1 MKKVLVVVDMQNDFC
16 SSDGVLTTPEAQ
28 AIVPKVAQYIR
39 DHADKDTVLLFTRDT
54 HNADYLNTQEGK
66 KLPIPHCLKDT
77 YGWEL
82 APEMEEVI
90 YDTRDKYSDFD
101 TYFPYV
107 SDHII
112 DKPTF
117 GSIDLQNL
125 LYVLDEEDDVKEI
138 TLLGVC
144 TDICVIS
151 NAMLAKA
158 NLPEATIRVVAD
170 CCAGVTP
177 DRHNI
182 ALEAMD
188 YCQIE
193 IV

>member
-1 MKKVLVVVDMQNDFC
+1 MKKVLIVVDMQNDFIT
-16 SSDGVLTTPEAQ
+16 GVLGTEEAR
-28 AIVPKVAQYIR
+28 AITPKVAQYIR
-39 DHADKDTVLLFTRDT
+39 DHADKDTVLFFTRDT
-54 HNADYLNTQEGK
+54 HDADYLNTQEGK
-66 KLPIPHCLKDT
+66 KLPVPHCLKDT

-158 NLPEATIRVVAD
+158 TLPEATVKVVAD
-170 CCAGVTP
+170 CCAGVSPET
-177 DRHNI
+177 HKT
-182 ALEAMD
+182 ALEAMKL
-188 YCQIE
+188 CQID
-193 IV
+193 II

>member
-1 MKKVLVVVDMQNDFC
+1 MKKVLVVVDMQNDFIT
-16 SSDGVLTTPEAQ
+16 GVLGTEEAR
-28 AIVPKVAQYIR
+28 AITPKVAQYIR
-39 DHADKDTVLLFTRDT
+39 DHADKDTVLFFTRDT
-54 HNADYLNTQEGK
+54 HDVDYLNTQEGK
-66 KLPIPHCLKDT
+66 KLPVPHCLKDT

-82 APEMEEVI
+82 APEMEEAI
-90 YDTRDKYSDFD
+90 YDTRDKYFDFD
-101 TYFPYV
+101 TYFPFV

-112 DKPTF
+112 NKPTF
-117 GSIDLQNL
+117 GSVDFQNL
-125 LYVLDEEDDVKEI
+125 LYILDEEDDIKEI
-138 TLLGVC
+138 TFLGVC

-158 NLPEATIRVVAD
+158 TLPEATIKVVAD

-177 DRHNI
+177 DRHNV

>member
-16 SSDGVLTTPEAQ
+16 GSEGVLTTPEAQ

-39 DHADKDTVLLFTRDT
+39 DHADKDTVLFFTRDT
-54 HNADYLNTQEGK
+54 HDVDYLNTQEGK

-82 APEMEEVI
+82 APEMEEAI
-90 YDTRDKYSDFD
+90 YDTRDEYFDFD
-101 TYFPYV
+101 TYFPFV

-112 DKPTF
+112 NKPTF
-117 GSIDLQNL
+117 GSVDFQNL
-125 LYVLDEEDDVKEI
+125 LYILDEEDDIKEI
-138 TLLGVC
+138 TFLGVC

-158 NLPEATIRVVAD
+158 TLPEATIKVVAD

-177 DRHNI
+177 DRHNA

>member
-1 MKKVLVVVDMQNDFC
+1 MKKVLVVVDMQNDFIT
-16 SSDGVLTTPEAQ
+16 GALGTEEAR
-28 AIVPKVAQYIR
+28 AITPKVAQYIR
-39 DHADKDTVLLFTRDT
+39 DHADKDTVLFFTRDT
-54 HNADYLNTQEGK
+54 HDVDYLNTQEGK

-125 LYVLDEEDDVKEI
+125 LYVLDEEDGVKEI

-158 NLPEATIRVVAD
+158 TLPEATVKVIAD

-177 DRHNI
+177 DRHNA

>member
-39 DHADKDTVLLFTRDT
+39 DHADKDTILFFTKDT
-54 HNADYLNTQEGK
+54 HDADYLNTQEGK
-66 KLPIPHCLKDT
+66 KLPVPHCLKDT

-82 APEMEEVI
+82 APEMEEAI
-90 YDTRDKYSDFD
+90 YDTRDKYFDFD

-112 DKPTF
+112 CKPTF
-117 GSIDLQNL
+117 GSVDFQNL
-125 LYVLDEEDDVKEI
+125 LYILDEEDDIKEI
-138 TLLGVC
+138 TFLGID
-144 TDICVIS
+144 TSICVIS

-158 NLPEATIRVVAD
+158 TLPEATIRVVAD
-170 CCAGVTP
+170 CCSSITP
-177 DRHNI
+177 EIHNR
-182 ALEAMD
+182 ALETMKV
-188 YCQIE
+188 CQIE

>member
-1 MKKVLVVVDMQNDFC
+1 MKKVLIVVDMQNDFC

-39 DHADKDTVLLFTRDT
+39 DHADKNTILFFTKDT
-54 HNADYLNTQEGK
+54 HDADYLNTQEGK

-82 APEMEEVI
+82 APEMEEAI
-90 YDTRDKYSDFD
+90 YDTRDKYFDFD

-112 DKPTF
+112 CKPTF
-117 GSIDLQNL
+117 GSVDFQNL
-125 LYVLDEEDDVKEI
+125 LYILDEEDDIKEI
-138 TLLGVC
+138 TFLGID
-144 TDICVIS
+144 TSICVIS

-158 NLPEATIRVVAD
+158 TLPEATIRVVAD
-170 CCAGVTP
+170 CCSSITP
-177 DRHNI
+177 EIHNR
-182 ALEAMD
+182 ALETMKV
-188 YCQIE
+188 CQIE

>member
-1 MKKVLVVVDMQNDFC
+1 MKKVLVVVDMQNDFIT
-16 SSDGVLTTPEAQ
+16 GVLGTEEAR
-28 AIVPKVAQYIR
+28 AITPKVAQYIR
-39 DHADKDTVLLFTRDT
+39 DHADKNTVLFFTRDT
-54 HNADYLNTQEGK
+54 HDADYLNTQEGK
-66 KLPIPHCLKDT
+66 KLPIPHCLRDT

-82 APEMEEVI
+82 APEMEEAI
-90 YDTRDKYSDFD
+90 YDTRDEYFDFD

-112 DKPTF
+112 NKPTF
-117 GSIDLQNL
+117 GSVDFQNL
-125 LYVLDEEDDVKEI
+125 LYILDEEDDIKEI
-138 TLLGVC
+138 TFLGVC

-158 NLPEATIRVVAD
+158 TLPEATIKVVAD

>member
-16 SSDGVLTTPEAQ
+16 GPDGVLTTPEAQ

-39 DHADKDTVLLFTRDT
+39 DSADKNTILLFTRDT
-54 HNADYLNTQEGK
+54 HDADYLNTQEGK

-82 APEMEEVI
+82 APEIEEAI
-90 YDTRDKYSDFD
+90 YDTRGEYFDFD
-101 TYFPYV
+101 TYFPFV

-112 DKPTF
+112 NKPTF
-117 GSIDLQNL
+117 GSVDFQNL
-125 LYVLDEEDDVKEI
+125 LYILDEEDDIKEI
-138 TLLGVC
+138 TFLGVC
-144 TDICVIS
+144 SDICVIS

-158 NLPEATIRVVAD
+158 TLPEATIKVVAD
-170 CCAGVTP
+170 CCAGVSP
-177 DRHNI
+177 ERHNA

>member
-39 DHADKDTVLLFTRDT
+39 DHADKDTILFFTKDT
-54 HNADYLNTQEGK
+54 HDADYLNTQEGK
-66 KLPIPHCLKDT
+66 KLPIPHCLRDT

-82 APEMEEVI
+82 APEMEEAI
-90 YDTRDKYSDFD
+90 YDTRGKYFDFD

-107 SDHII
+107 NDHII
-112 DKPTF
+112 NKPTF
-117 GSIDLQNL
+117 GSVDFQNL
-125 LYVLDEEDDVKEI
+125 LYILDEEDDIKEI
-138 TLLGVC
+138 TFLGID
-144 TDICVIS
+144 TSICVIS

-158 NLPEATIRVVAD
+158 TLPEATIRVVAD
-170 CCAGVTP
+170 CCSSITP
-177 DRHNI
+177 EIHNR
-182 ALEAMD
+182 ALETMRV
-188 YCQIE
+188 CQIE

>member
-1 MKKVLVVVDMQNDFC
+1 MKKVLIVIDMQNDFIT
-16 SSDGVLTTPEAQ
+16 GVLGTEEAK
-28 AIVPKVAQYIR
+28 AITPKVAQYIR
-39 DHADKDTVLLFTRDT
+39 DHADKDTVLFFTRDT
-54 HNADYLNTQEGK
+54 HDADYLNTQEGK

-125 LYVLDEEDDVKEI
+125 LYVLDEEDGVKEI

-158 NLPEATIRVVAD
+158 TLPEATVKVVAD
-170 CCAGVTP
+170 CCAGVSPET
-177 DRHNI
+177 HKT
-182 ALEAMD
+182 ALEAMKL
-188 YCQIE
+188 CQID
-193 IV
+193 II

>member
-16 SSDGVLTTPEAQ
+16 GSEGVLTTPEAQ

-39 DHADKDTVLLFTRDT
+39 DHADKNTVLFFTRDT

>member
-39 DHADKDTVLLFTRDT
+39 DHADKNTILFFIKDT
-54 HNADYLNTQEGK
+54 HDVDYLNTQEGK
-66 KLPIPHCLKDT
+66 KLPVPHCLRDT

-82 APEMEEVI
+82 APEMEEAI
-90 YDTRDKYSDFD
+90 YDTRGKYFDFD

-112 DKPTF
+112 NKPTF
-117 GSIDLQNL
+117 GSVDFQNL
-125 LYVLDEEDDVKEI
+125 LYILDEEDDIKEI
-138 TLLGVC
+138 TFLGID
-144 TDICVIS
+144 TSICIIS

-158 NLPEATIRVVAD
+158 TLPEATIKVVAD
-170 CCAGVTP
+170 CCSSITP
-177 DRHNI
+177 EIHNR
-182 ALEAMD
+182 ALETMKV
-188 YCQIE
+188 CQIE

>member
-16 SSDGVLTTPEAQ
+16 GPDGVLTTPEAQ

-39 DHADKDTVLLFTRDT
+39 DNADKDTVLFFTRDT
-54 HNADYLNTQEGK
+54 HDTNYLDTQEGRR
-66 KLPIPHCLKDT
+66 LPILHCLKDT

-82 APEMEEVI
+82 VPEMEEAI
-90 YDTRDKYSDFD
+90 YDTRGKYSDFD
-101 TYFPYV
+101 TYFPFV

-112 DKPTF
+112 NKPTF
-117 GSIDLQNL
+117 GSVDFQNL
-125 LYVLDEEDDVKEI
+125 LYILDEEDNIEEI
-138 TLLGVC
+138 TFLGVC
-144 TDICVIS
+144 SDICVIS

-158 NLPEATIRVVAD
+158 TLPEATIKVVAD
-170 CCAGVTP
+170 CCAGVSP
-177 DRHNI
+177 ERHNV

>member
-39 DHADKDTVLLFTRDT
+39 DHADKNTILFFTKDT
-54 HNADYLNTQEGK
+54 HDADYLNTQEGQ

-82 APEMEEVI
+82 APEMEEAI
-90 YDTRDKYSDFD
+90 YDTRDKYFDFD

-112 DKPTF
+112 CKPTF
-117 GSIDLQNL
+117 GSVDFQNL
-125 LYVLDEEDDVKEI
+125 LYILDEEDDIKEI
-138 TLLGVC
+138 TFLGID
-144 TDICVIS
+144 TSICIIS
-151 NAMLAKA
+151 NALLAKA
-158 NLPEATIRVVAD
+158 TLPEATIKVVAD
-170 CCAGVTP
+170 CCSSITP
-177 DRHNI
+177 EIHNR
-182 ALEAMD
+182 ALETMKV
-188 YCQIE
+188 CQIE

>member
-16 SSDGVLTTPEAQ
+16 SSDGALTTPEAQ

-39 DHADKDTVLLFTRDT
+39 DNADKNTILFFTKDT
-54 HNADYLNTQEGK
+54 HDADYLNTQEGK
-66 KLPIPHCLKDT
+66 KLPVPHCLKDT

-82 APEMEEVI
+82 APEMEEAI
-90 YDTRDKYSDFD
+90 YDTRGQYFDFD

-112 DKPTF
+112 CKPTF
-117 GSIDLQNL
+117 GSVDFQNL
-125 LYVLDEEDDVKEI
+125 LYILDEEDDIKEI
-138 TLLGVC
+138 TFLGID
-144 TDICVIS
+144 TSICVIS

-158 NLPEATIRVVAD
+158 ILPEATIRVVAD
-170 CCAGVTP
+170 CCSSITP
-177 DRHNI
+177 EIHNR
-182 ALEAMD
+182 ALETMRV
-188 YCQIE
+188 CQIE

>member
-16 SSDGVLTTPEAQ
+16 GPDGVLTTPEAQ

-39 DHADKDTVLLFTRDT
+39 DNADKDTVLFFTRDT
-54 HNADYLNTQEGK
+54 HDTNYLDTQEGRR
-66 KLPIPHCLKDT
+66 LPILHCLKDT

-82 APEMEEVI
+82 APEMEEAI
-90 YDTRDKYSDFD
+90 YDTRGKYFDFD
-101 TYFPYV
+101 TYFPFV

-112 DKPTF
+112 NKPTF
-117 GSIDLQNL
+117 GSVDFQNL
-125 LYVLDEEDDVKEI
+125 LYILDEEDDIKEI
-138 TLLGVC
+138 TFLGVC
-144 TDICVIS
+144 TDICIIS

-158 NLPEATIRVVAD
+158 TLPEATIKVVAD

-177 DRHNI
+177 DRHNA